1 MPVVEQ
7 HARLTGANRKQIAP
21 EVVLAEFTQEGQVVV
36 PPEPTPEEIAAQKQ
50 READEQAH
58 VAEQLRKA
66 RMEEERQAA
75 EIKAAEDRRKAAEL
89 ARKQREQEVIDAK
102 KAELAAAGEIRLLS
116 SVQVKWVNDEPRAVV
131 PSSSSPEQTSPW
143 QI

>member
-7 HARLTGANRKQIAP
+7 HARLTGANRKHIAP

-75 EIKAAEDRRKAAEL
+75 EIKAAEDRRKADEQ
-89 ARKQREQEVIDAK
+89 ARKQREQEVLAVK
-102 KAELAAAGEIRLLS
+102 KSELAAAGQLDLIPKVRIRD
-116 SVQVKWVNDEPRAVV
+116 VGGEPQAYVDDK
-131 PSSSSPEQTSPW
+131 PQSPW
-143 QI
+143 SID